1 MYIQSTAAVTPQAS
15 FETIITSPNSYT
27 GDKLSC
33 VEPDY
38 TSYID
43 SKQIRRM
50 SRVIKMGVAAAMD
63 CLKAAGIQQPD
74 AFVTGT
80 AYGCLADTE
89 AFLSRMVSF
98 NEELLSP
105 TSFIQSTHN
114 TVGAQIALM
123 LQCHNYNNT
132 FVHRGFSFE
141 NALSDAALLL
151 AEQEANNV
159 LVGAVDEIVE
169 ASHTILQRF
178 GLYKNRKQSIDLL
191 TEPAAKGTMNGE
203 GAVFFIVNA
212 EKQPDSMA
220 KLNDVHT
227 FYKPDSLSDIT
238 LEIERFLAQQSI
250 TMDDVDIVLT
260 GLNGDQTNDAVY
272 KNLQAGVFNNQP
284 MGGFKHLCGEYPTA
298 TAFAMWLSAN
308 MLHTGKVPDLVMPTD
323 TKPKRILI
331 YNHQQHIHHTLF
343 LLTAC

>member
-1 MYIQSTAAVTPQAS
+1 MYIQSTAAITPQAS
-15 FETIITSPNSYT
+15 FETIINKPNNYS
-27 GDKLSC
+27 GDRLAC

-38 TSYID
+38 TTYID
-43 SKQIRRM
+43 SKLIRRM
-50 SRVIKMGVAAAMD
+50 SRVIKMGVAAAKD
-63 CLKAAGIQQPD
+63 CLQAANVQQPD

-141 NALSDAALLL
+141 NALLDASLLL
-151 AEQEANNV
+151 AEKEAGNV
-159 LVGAVDEIVE
+159 LVGAVDEIVD

-178 GLYKNRKQSIDLL
+178 GLYKNRSASTALL
-191 TEPAAKGTMNGE
+191 TEPGKGTMNGE
-203 GAVFFIVNA
+203 GAVFFLVND
-212 EKQPDSMA
+212 EKQDNSMA
-220 KLNDVHT
+220 KLNDVYT
-227 FYKPDSLSDIT
+227 FYKPASQSEIE
-238 LEIERFLAQQSI
+238 LEIEKFLATQSI
-250 TMDDVDIVLT
+250 TIDDVDIILT
-260 GLNGDQTNDAVY
+260 GLNGDFTNDAVY
-272 KNLQAGVFNNQP
+272 KDLQSAVFNNKP
-284 MGGFKHLCGEYPTA
+284 LAGFKHLCGEYPTA
-298 TAFAMWLSAN
+298 TSFAVWLATNILQS
-308 MLHTGKVPDLVMPTD
+308 GKVPDSFGITAD
-323 TKPKRILI
+323 KPKRILI
-331 YNHQQHIHHTLF
+331 YNHQQHIHHALF

>member
-15 FETIITSPNSYT
+15 FEKILVNPDTYS
-27 GDKLSC
+27 GDKLAC

-38 TSYID
+38 TTYID

-63 CLKAAGIQQPD
+63 CLKAAGVQQPD

-141 NALSDAALLL
+141 NALLDASLLL
-151 AEQEANNV
+151 AEEEAGNV

-169 ASHTILQRF
+169 ASHNILQRF
-178 GLYKNRKQSIDLL
+178 GLYKNREQSVDLL
-191 TEPAAKGTMNGE
+191 TQPAQGTMNGE
-203 GAVFFIVNA
+203 GAVFFLINGKK
-212 EKQPDSMA
+212 EDNSMA

-227 FYKPDSLSDIT
+227 FYKPLSDQ
-238 LEIERFLAQQSI
+238 EIEAEIEKFLAKQSI
-250 TMDDVDIVLT
+250 TLDDVDIILT
-260 GLNGDQTNDAVY
+260 GLNGDAANDEVY
-272 KNLQAGVFNNQP
+272 TTLQAGVLQNRP
-284 MGGFKHLCGEYPTA
+284 LSGFKHLCGEYPTA
-298 TAFAMWLSAN
+298 TAFAVWLAAN
-308 MLHTGKVPDLVMPTD
+308 ILHTGKVPATVGVAAAA
-323 TKPKRILI
+323 PKRILI
-331 YNHQQHIHHTLF
+331 YNHQQHIHHALF

>member
-1 MYIQSTAAVTPQAS
+1 MYIQSTAAVSPQAS
-15 FETIITSPNSYT
+15 FEKILTSPDSYA
-27 GDKLSC
+27 GDRLRC

-38 TSYID
+38 TGYID

-63 CLKAAGIQQPD
+63 CLKAAGVTEPD

-98 NEELLSP
+98 KEELLSP

-114 TVGAQIALM
+114 TVGAQIAL
-123 LQCHNYNNT
+123 LLKCHNYNNT

-141 NALSDAALLL
+141 NALLDAGLLL
-151 AEQEANNV
+151 AEGEATRV
-159 LVGAVDEIVE
+159 LAGAVDEIVE

-178 GLYKNRKQSIDLL
+178 NLYKNREQSITLL
-191 TEPAAKGTMNGE
+191 EQPATGTMNGE
-203 GAVFFIVNA
+203 GAVFFLLEQ
-212 EKQPDSMA
+212 EKQENSMA
-220 KLNDVHT
+220 KLNEVHT
-227 FYKPDSLSDIT
+227 FYKPASQSEIM
-238 LEIERFLAQQSI
+238 LEIESFLARQSI
-250 TMDDVDIVLT
+250 TMNEVDILLT
-260 GLNGDQTNDAVY
+260 GLNGDSQNDAVY
-272 KNLQAGVFNNQP
+272 HNLQSAVFSNKP
-284 MGGFKHLCGEYPTA
+284 LAGFKHLCGEYPTA
-298 TAFAMWLSAN
+298 TSFAVWLAVHI
-308 MLHTGKVPDLVMPTD
+308 LHSGKVPATVGLTTTTPQ
-323 TKPKRILI
+323 RILI

>member
-15 FETIITSPNSYT
+15 FETILTQPDTYS
-27 GDKLSC
+27 GDKLPC

-38 TSYID
+38 TTYID

-63 CLKAAGIQQPD
+63 CLKAAGIQQPG

-141 NALSDAALLL
+141 NALSDASLLL
-151 AEQEANNV
+151 AEKEADNV
-159 LVGAVDEIVE
+159 LVGAVDEIVD
-169 ASHTILQRF
+169 ASHAILQRF
-178 GLYKNRKQSIDLL
+178 GLYKNREQSVALL
-191 TEPAAKGTMNGE
+191 EQPGKGTMNGE
-203 GAVFFIVNA
+203 GAVFFLVNG
-212 EKQPDSMA
+212 EKQANSMA
-220 KLNDVHT
+220 KLNEVHT
-227 FYKPDSLSDIT
+227 FYKPVSNAAIELEIDRFLTSQDIT
-238 LEIERFLAQQSI
+238 IDE
-250 TMDDVDIVLT
+250 VDIILT
-260 GLNGDQTNDAVY
+260 GLNGDTGNDAAY
-272 KNLQAGVFNNQP
+272 TSLQSSVFNNKP
-284 MGGFKHLCGEYPTA
+284 LSGFKHLCGEYPTA
-298 TAFAMWLSAN
+298 TAFAVWLAAN
-308 MLHTGKVPDLVMPTD
+308 ILHTGKLPASVG
-323 TKPKRILI
+323 KNAQAPKRILI
-331 YNHQQHIHHTLF
+331 YNHQQHIHHALF